1 MQRPPNELAGLGRF
15 EEAAVLIL
23 TSLLPGPRHG
33 YAIIKDV
40 REVSGLVLGPGTLY
54 AALSRLEALG
64 LVEALPPEDRRR
76 PYRITGAGISLA
88 RDRLERMRA
97 VARTGLNRLETQS

>member
-1 MQRPPNELAGLGRF
+1 MQRSSEETAALGRF

-40 REVSGLVLGPGTLY
+40 QDVAGVVLGPGTLY

-64 LVEALPPEDRRR
+64 LVEALAPEERRR
-76 PYRITGAGISLA
+76 PYRITGAGRTLV
-88 RDRLERMRA
+88 RDRLERMRT
-97 VARTGLNRLETQS
+97 VAQTGLQRLAQT